1 MHPCRRSYPS
11 WKKTT
16 KASCGILPV
25 FLISCDMNRK
35 PERMIEEKDSQKAER
50 SINNCLCFFLSRI
63 FQMKSE
69 YLYEYLPYTIPYERS
84 ACISDQIVDICC
96 PCSDQL
102 GQLDQKGKSCP
113 QRCRTGYPAVCFP
126 QKREQKAQRNAH
138 TDVQQEADI
147 YSRKRDQIN
156 RSLENRVLNTSFR
169 SVDQIPKCP
178 AGHLGI

>member
-1 MHPCRRSYPS
+1 MHPCRRSCPS

-69 YLYEYLPYTIPYERS
+69 YLYEYLNSMNRHHYLLSLIH
-84 ACISDQIVDICC
+84 
-96 PCSDQL
+96 L
-102 GQLDQKGKSCP
+102 GQLSG
-113 QRCRTGYPAVCFP
+113 TG
-126 QKREQKAQRNAH
+126 
-138 TDVQQEADI
+138 
-147 YSRKRDQIN
+147 
-156 RSLENRVLNTSFR
+156 SFED
-169 SVDQIPKCP
+169 SF
-178 AGHLGI
+178 A